1 MPTINNL
8 TRKALSVPLP
18 GGKKL
23 FLGPGKSGQ
32 VTAKATE
39 HPPLLALVEAGELE
53 VVGGVDKGAEG
64 SGAAK
69 KSMTPGRGPSG
80 TGGVRHTGD
89 R

>member
-1 MPTINNL
+1 MPTINNK

-32 VTAKATE
+32 ITAKATE
-39 HPPLLALVEAGELE
+39 HPPLLALVEAGEIE
-53 VVGGVDKGAEG
+53 IVGGVDKGADG
-64 SGAAK
+64 SGGGNK
-69 KSMTPGRGPSG
+69 GMSSSSG
-80 TGGVRHTGD
+80 HSSSGGVRHTGD